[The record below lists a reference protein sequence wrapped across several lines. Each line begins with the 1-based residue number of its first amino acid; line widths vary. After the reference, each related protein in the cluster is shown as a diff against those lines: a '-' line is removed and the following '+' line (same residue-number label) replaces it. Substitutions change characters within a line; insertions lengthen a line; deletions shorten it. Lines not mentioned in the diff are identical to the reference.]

1 MNFNK
6 NNYPDI
12 WYGILH
18 IKTTKK
24 NDEMLGDVAGAYVNL
39 IAKAHSRKEFVTLI
53 KDYVREL
60 EFDFVELSEVSTLQ
74 DRVIRGRNIADN
86 LLKIAISL
94 EEFGHVRFGTFHT
107 Y

>member
-1 MNFNK
+1 MNINK
-6 NNYPDI
+6 TNYPDI

-24 NDEMLGDVAGAYVNL
+24 NDEMLGDVTGAYVNL
-39 IAKAHSRKEFVTLI
+39 IAKAHGRKEFVALI
-53 KDYVREL
+53 KDYARDH

-74 DRVIRGRNIADN
+74 DRVICGRNIADN
-86 LLKIAISL
+86 LLETASSL
-94 EEFGHVRFGTFHT
+94 EEYGHVRFGTFHT

>member
-1 MNFNK
+1 MDSNK
-6 NNYPDI
+6 TNYLDI

-39 IAKAHSRKEFVTLI
+39 IAKAHSQKEFVALI
-53 KDYVREL
+53 KDYARDL

-74 DRVIRGRNIADN
+74 DRLICGRNIADN
-86 LLKIAISL
+86 LLKTAISL
-94 EEFGHVRFGTFHT
+94 EEYGHVRFGTFHT